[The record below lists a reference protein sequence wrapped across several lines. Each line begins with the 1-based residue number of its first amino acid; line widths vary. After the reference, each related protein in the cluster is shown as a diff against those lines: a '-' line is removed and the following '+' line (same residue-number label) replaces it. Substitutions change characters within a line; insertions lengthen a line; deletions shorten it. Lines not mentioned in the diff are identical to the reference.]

1 MTPAMDADGNHKL
14 DWFFNQ
20 YVYDT
25 GIAQYTFHATV
36 DATPDGKSQVK
47 GQITRTGV
55 PGNWRDVIPLYVHV
69 GARTVRVG
77 TIVMKHDS
85 EPIDVTLPI
94 KIDRVSIND
103 NQDLLAEI
111 KQ

>member
-1 MTPAMDADGNHKL
+1 
-14 DWFFNQ
+14 
-20 YVYDT
+20 
-25 GIAQYTFHATV
+25 
-36 DATPDGKSQVK
+36 
-47 GQITRTGV
+47 
-55 PGNWRDVIPLYVHV
+55 
-69 GARTVRVG
+69 
-77 TIVMKHDS
+77 MKHDS